1 MTEGRMP
8 GAQQSGPGPVTAGV
22 GPVTEGWARAHGVA
36 VVDAPDEPV
45 DDQPGGVV
53 YLGPLP
59 HGPVRVL
66 SGASA
71 VLYRALVAHPEDPV
85 AAVAAGLGVE
95 PHEIDP
101 EAIVEFADELVAAEL
116 LVRRELL
123 APGSGSPDTSSPD
136 HLEES

>member
-1 MTEGRMP
+1 MTKGRMP
-8 GAQQSGPGPVTAGV
+8 GAQPSGPGPVAR
-22 GPVTEGWARAHGVA
+22 GWARAHSVA

-45 DDQPGGVV
+45 DDQRGGVV

-59 HGPVRVL
+59 RGPVRVL

-95 PHEIDP
+95 LHEIDL
-101 EAIVEFADELVAAEL
+101 EAIVEFADELVQAGL
-116 LVRRELL
+116 LVRRGDGT
-123 APGSGSPDTSSPD
+123 PGTATSTSRHPE
-136 HLEES
+136 HLEDTP

>member
-1 MTEGRMP
+1 MP
-8 GAQQSGPGPVTAGV
+8 GAQPSGPGPETSGV
-22 GPVTEGWARAHGVA
+22 GPVTPGWARAHGVA

-45 DDQPGGVV
+45 DDQPGGVI

-66 SGASA
+66 AGASA

-95 PHEIDP
+95 PHEIDL
-101 EAIVEFADELVAAEL
+101 EAIAEFADELVAAQL
-116 LVRRELL
+116 LVRRERV
-123 APGSGSPDTSSPD
+123 APSHGAPDMLSPDQP
-136 HLEES
+136 EESP